1 MIHETLAATNAVVT
15 LDVALPDVFWG
26 WYVTMNMWAKSIGTG
41 LVFMLFL
48 LLRKNSS
55 EMSGLRTPAI
65 IVSFIMMNVF
75 LLFTLADLHQPFRMW
90 HIFFYPHWTSAI
102 TVGAWMATIFVG
114 LEFVMAAMMIRK
126 DKCLLTK
133 NATESFDKLLF
144 WVTLLAIPVTLYTA
158 GIMAEAT
165 ARELW
170 QMPTESVQMILA
182 ATLSGSAAIILLG
195 GSKLSDETKN
205 FFASIL
211 GLSALLAFIIYM
223 SEYVFGSMKAEEVT
237 AILAY
242 VKGDGE
248 YATMFWIGQ
257 WVAYILP
264 MALVGLYRVSKSNSI
279 LTLAAILA
287 IAGLW
292 VVKHV
297 WLVIPQL
304 LPLS

>member
-1 MIHETLAATNAVVT
+1 MIEHTLAATNAVVT
-15 LDVALPDVFWG
+15 LDVPLPDVFWG
-26 WYVTMNMWAKSIGTG
+26 WFVTMNMWAKSIGTG
-41 LVFMLFL
+41 LIFMLFL
-48 LLRKNSS
+48 LLRKNSN
-55 EMSGLRTPAI
+55 EMDGLRTPTV
-65 IVSFIMMNVF
+65 IVSFIMMNIF

-102 TVGAWMATIFVG
+102 TVGAWMATVFVG
-114 LEFVMAAMMIRK
+114 LESLMIAVMILK
-126 DKCLLTK
+126 K
-133 NATESFDKLLF
+133 NTALFDKLLF

-158 GIMAEAT
+158 GIMAEAS

-170 QMPTESVQMILA
+170 QMSTESVQMILA

-195 GSKLSDETKN
+195 GSKLSDETKS

-211 GLSALLAFIIYM
+211 GLSALMAFIIYM
-223 SEYVFGSMKAEEVT
+223 SEYIFGGMKSEEVI
-237 AILAY
+237 AILAH

-264 MALVGLYRVSKSNSI
+264 MLLVALYRVSRSSAMLN
-279 LTLAAILA
+279 LAAILA
-287 IAGLW
+287 IVGLW

>member
-1 MIHETLAATNAVVT
+1 MVHETLAATNAVVT
-15 LDVALPDVFWG
+15 LDVALPEIFWG

-41 LVFMLFL
+41 VIFMLFL
-48 LLRKNSS
+48 LLRKNPS
-55 EMSGLRTPAI
+55 EAKGLRLSTAI
-65 IVSFIMMNVF
+65 VAFVFINIF

-90 HIFFYPHWTSAI
+90 HIFVYSHMTSAI
-102 TVGAWMATIFVG
+102 AVGSWMASIFLG
-114 LEFVMAAMMIRK
+114 
-126 DKCLLTK
+126 LLTLLIYLGFK
-133 NATESFDKLLF
+133 KSEGAYDKVLF
-144 WVTLLAIPVTLYTA
+144 WTTLLAIPVTLYTA

-170 QMPTESVQMILA
+170 QMPTESVQMLLA
-182 ATLSGSAAIILLG
+182 ATLSGSAVFILIG
-195 GSKLSDETKN
+195 GSKLSEESQK
-205 FFASIL
+205 FFGVIL
-211 GLSALLAFIIYM
+211 GLSALMAFIIYM
-223 SEYVFGSMKAEEVT
+223 SEYIFGAMKAEEV
-237 AILAY
+237 AVILGY

-264 MALVGLYRVSKSNSI
+264 MVFVALSRASGSSSI
-279 LTLAAILA
+279 LKLAAILA
-287 IAGLW
+287 IVGLW

>member
-1 MIHETLAATNAVVT
+1 MVHSAIAATNAVVT

-26 WYVTMNMWAKSIGTG
+26 WFVTMNMWAKSIGTG
-41 LVFMLFL
+41 LIFMLFL
-48 LLRKNSS
+48 LLKKNSS
-55 EMSGLRTPAI
+55 EMSGLRTPTL
-65 IVSFIMMNVF
+65 IVSFVFMNIF

-90 HIFFYPHWTSAI
+90 HIFVYPHWTSAI
-102 TVGAWMATIFVG
+102 TVGAWMATVFVG
-114 LEFVMAAMMIRK
+114 LESLMIAVMILK
-126 DKCLLTK
+126 K
-133 NATESFDKLLF
+133 NTEMFDKLLF

-182 ATLSGSAAIILLG
+182 ATLSGSAAMILLG
-195 GSKLSDETKN
+195 GSKLSDDTKR
-205 FFASIL
+205 FFGAIL
-211 GLSALLAFIIYM
+211 GLSALMAFIIYM
-223 SEYVFGSMKAEEVT
+223 SEYIFGAMKAEEV
-237 AILAY
+237 AAVLEY
-242 VKGDGE
+242 VKGNGE

-257 WVAYILP
+257 WVAFILP
-264 MALVGLYRVSKSNSI
+264 MILIILSRVSKSNSI
-279 LTLAAILA
+279 LSLAAILA

-304 LPLS
+304 LSLS

>member
-1 MIHETLAATNAVVT
+1 MVHETLAATNAVVT
-15 LDVALPDVFWG
+15 LDVALPDIFWG

-48 LLRKNSS
+48 LLKRNSD
-55 EMSGLRTPAI
+55 EMGSLRTPTL
-65 IVSFIMMNVF
+65 IVSFVMMNIF
-75 LLFTLADLHQPFRMW
+75 LLFTWLDLHQMWRMW

-102 TVGAWMATIFVG
+102 TVGAWMATLFVG
-114 LEFVMAAMMIRK
+114 LEFVMIAVMLK
-126 DKCLLTK
+126 KKCLITK
-133 NATESFDKLLF
+133 NPTAFFDKTLF

-158 GIMAEAT
+158 GIMAEAS

-182 ATLSGSAAIILLG
+182 ATLSGSAAMILLG
-195 GSKLSDETKN
+195 GSKLSEESKK
-205 FFASIL
+205 FFGAIL
-211 GLSALLAFIIYM
+211 GLSALMAFIMYM
-223 SEYVFGSMKAEEVT
+223 SEYIFGAMKAEEV
-237 AILAY
+237 AAVLHY

-257 WVAYILP
+257 WMAYILP
-264 MALVGLYRVSKSNSI
+264 MLLVGLSRVSNSSSI
-279 LTLAAILA
+279 LNLAAILA

-292 VVKHV
+292 IVKHV

>member
-1 MIHETLAATNAVVT
+1 MVHETLAATNAVVT
-15 LDVALPDVFWG
+15 LDVALPEVFWG

-41 LVFMLFL
+41 LIFMLFL
-48 LLRKNSS
+48 LLKKNAD
-55 EMSGLRTPAI
+55 EMKDLRTPAI
-65 IVSFIMMNVF
+65 IVSFVMMNVF

-102 TVGAWMATIFVG
+102 TVGAWMATVFVG
-114 LEFVMAAMMIRK
+114 LESLMIAAM
-126 DKCLLTK
+126 LLMK
-133 NATESFDKLLF
+133 KTELFDKLLF

-182 ATLSGSAAIILLG
+182 ATLSGAAAIILLG
-195 GSKLSDETKN
+195 GSKLSDETN
-205 FFASIL
+205 RFFGAVL
-211 GLSALLAFIIYM
+211 GLSALMAFIIYM
-223 SEYVFGSMKAEEVT
+223 SEYIFGAMKAEEV
-237 AILAY
+237 AAVLHY

-264 MALVGLYRVSKSNSI
+264 MILIVLSRVSNSRTI
-279 LTLAAILA
+279 LALASILA

>member
-1 MIHETLAATNAVVT
+1 MVHETLAATNAVVT
-15 LDVALPDVFWG
+15 LDVAIPDIFWG

-48 LLRKNSS
+48 LLRHNSE
-55 EMSGLRTPAI
+55 EMKGLRLSAMIT
-65 IVSFIMMNVF
+65 SFIMMNIF

-102 TVGAWMATIFVG
+102 TVGAWMASIFVA
-114 LEFVMAAMMIRK
+114 LESLMIVVMFFKK
-126 DKCLLTK
+126 DTV
-133 NATESFDKLLF
+133 TYDKLLF
-144 WVTLLAIPVTLYTA
+144 WITLLAIPVTLYTA

-170 QMPTESVQMILA
+170 QMPTEAVQMILA

-195 GSKLSDETKN
+195 GSKLSDTTKDL
-205 FFASIL
+205 FGAIL
-211 GLSALLAFIIYM
+211 GLSALMAFIIYM
-223 SEYVFGSMKAEEVT
+223 SEYIFGAMKSEEVA
-237 AILAY
+237 AILHY

-248 YATMFWIGQ
+248 YATMFWVGQ

-264 MALVGLYRVSKSNSI
+264 MLLVALARVSKSSAI
-279 LTLAAILA
+279 LNLAAILA

-292 VVKHV
+292 IVKHV

>member
-15 LDVALPDVFWG
+15 LDVAIPDIFWG

-41 LVFMLFL
+41 LIFMLFL
-48 LLRKNSS
+48 LLRKNHS
-55 EMSGLRTPAI
+55 EANGLRTSTAI
-65 IVSFIMMNVF
+65 VAFVFINIF

-90 HIFFYPHWTSAI
+90 HIFAYSHLTSAI
-102 TVGAWMATIFVG
+102 AVGSWMASIFLG
-114 LEFVMAAMMIRK
+114 
-126 DKCLLTK
+126 LLTLLIFLGYKK
-133 NATESFDKLLF
+133 NDAAYDRVLF
-144 WVTLLAIPVTLYTA
+144 WTTILAIPVTLYTA

-182 ATLSGSAAIILLG
+182 ATLSGSAMLILLA
-195 GSKLSDETKN
+195 GSKLSEETQK
-205 FFASIL
+205 FFGAIL

-223 SEYVFGSMKAEEVT
+223 SEYIFGAMKAEEV
-237 AILAY
+237 AAVLQY

-264 MALVGLYRVSKSNSI
+264 MLLIALSRASNSASI
-279 LTLAAILA
+279 LKLAAVLA
-287 IAGLW
+287 IVGLW

-304 LPLS
+304 LPMS